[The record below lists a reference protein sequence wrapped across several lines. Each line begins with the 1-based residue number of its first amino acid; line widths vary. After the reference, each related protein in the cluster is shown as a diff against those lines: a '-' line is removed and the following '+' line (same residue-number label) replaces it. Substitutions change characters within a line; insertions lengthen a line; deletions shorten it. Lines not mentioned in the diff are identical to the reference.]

1 MDWRFRHSRY
11 RFASAMSSIVN
22 KYNFAFED
30 DVLVSINSLI
40 YQTED
45 GPRVWGEESDDEI
58 LDVTY
63 ENSIECQEN
72 TVQKQNS
79 DFEEDLTDDQ
89 TFEESHFS
97 NLHEESQLSPDS
109 KGKAELASLKYQ
121 LANVHIKEN
130 FPLERPFGTPAKN
143 KYKLEMDVLL
153 KDYAFSVPAMF
164 TDTKPRNIGQLS
176 PLWQRRKL
184 ENKSLIG
191 RDTIQKKQLSPVSP
205 TSPELSISTASQS
218 VNGTIVPK
226 NQSSLNNGT
235 GHSSFLE
242 MYESADENC
251 SWNNVTM
258 ADLYP
263 GMVKTFTRLLD
274 KSFSNSLIKQYKYGC
289 CHSKKAKFNTNKEK
303 IRKSRVLKLTP
314 GFITKNAEK
323 KKLSMGS
330 NGDNSPFYNSK
341 RQMQCS
347 ENSIY
352 RIEPTVSQNSNRMVV
367 DCSGIIED
375 YSYRQRT
382 RKSVTEETVC
392 PRTLCA
398 NETFLVKNTTCSPL
412 SSDSVKKNQ
421 SFGDTFCTVD
431 LDTFNTKAES
441 ETEELSTM
449 AFKTTSSLSLSSNG
463 STNSIL
469 QRNKS
474 PVKTSNGLK
483 NHEIKTFTATVS
495 LPRSHSF
502 SSFHANQRPISYKQ
516 KYEDAFEKIYKE
528 LCSPKLQKTFKFS
541 NIYSSPRNSADVH
554 TSGLDTL
561 SSNFHKK
568 TKSTIEDMYQKLCSE
583 GFPKFPTFLRAANL
597 KKYEGMQISETVNA
611 LVNSP
616 IRTLPAVARIKRA
629 AHFCNED
636 SQYSPLKRLKNK
648 SDHSYRIHKKLPYW
662 ENISDTTFTL
672 YSPVKNS
679 SASNSNY
686 GGSVSSSHSFLATSI
701 ADMEES
707 EITGMNENIPRSLHR
722 YEFSRESQNYIPKV
736 SRKLSYNDGRIR
748 RRKLI
753 QNDYEETFLEGFG
766 EENDVF

>member
-164 TDTKPRNIGQLS
+164 TDTKPRNIGPLS

-205 TSPELSISTASQS
+205 TSPELSISTASQ
-218 VNGTIVPK
+218 
-226 NQSSLNNGT
+226 
-235 GHSSFLE
+235 
-242 MYESADENC
+242 
-251 SWNNVTM
+251 
-258 ADLYP
+258 
-263 GMVKTFTRLLD
+263 
-274 KSFSNSLIKQYKYGC
+274 
-289 CHSKKAKFNTNKEK
+289 
-303 IRKSRVLKLTP
+303 
-314 GFITKNAEK
+314 
-323 KKLSMGS
+323 
-330 NGDNSPFYNSK
+330 
-341 RQMQCS
+341 
-347 ENSIY
+347 
-352 RIEPTVSQNSNRMVV
+352 
-367 DCSGIIED
+367 
-375 YSYRQRT
+375 
-382 RKSVTEETVC
+382 
-392 PRTLCA
+392 
-398 NETFLVKNTTCSPL
+398 
-412 SSDSVKKNQ
+412 
-421 SFGDTFCTVD
+421 
-431 LDTFNTKAES
+431 
-441 ETEELSTM
+441 
-449 AFKTTSSLSLSSNG
+449 
-463 STNSIL
+463 
-469 QRNKS
+469 
-474 PVKTSNGLK
+474 
-483 NHEIKTFTATVS
+483 
-495 LPRSHSF
+495 
-502 SSFHANQRPISYKQ
+502 
-516 KYEDAFEKIYKE
+516 
-528 LCSPKLQKTFKFS
+528 
-541 NIYSSPRNSADVH
+541 
-554 TSGLDTL
+554 
-561 SSNFHKK
+561 
-568 TKSTIEDMYQKLCSE
+568 
-583 GFPKFPTFLRAANL
+583 
-597 KKYEGMQISETVNA
+597 
-611 LVNSP
+611 
-616 IRTLPAVARIKRA
+616 
-629 AHFCNED
+629 
-636 SQYSPLKRLKNK
+636 
-648 SDHSYRIHKKLPYW
+648 IHKKLPYW
-662 ENISDTTFTL
+662 ENINDTTFTL

-722 YEFSRESQNYIPKV
+722 HEFSRESQNYIPKV